1 MALGKNISP
10 GQGETYYRMDDY
22 YLEREGGED
31 HSPRFSRNKNK
42 VGGDSR

>member
-10 GQGETYYRMDDY
+10 GQGEKYYRKDDY

-31 HSPRFSRNKNK
+31 HKLE
-42 VGGDSR
+42 

>member
-10 GQGETYYRMDDY
+10 GQGEKYYRKYDY

-31 HSPRFSRNKNK
+31 HKLE
-42 VGGDSR
+42 